1 VDDLVIETRGL
12 RKEYRG
18 ARGRRIPVVR
28 DLDLRVPAGGVHGL
42 LGPNGSGKTTTIRML
57 LGLARPSAGDVWL
70 FGEPV
75 PRRLPHVAGRVGAVV
90 GHPRFVPGFS
100 ARHNLTLLAD
110 SAGIDRRQV
119 DSVLERVGIHHDREA
134 YRSLPLG
141 GKQRLA
147 IAAALLKKPDLLVLD
162 EPTNGLDPAG
172 IRDLRRL
179 VRDLGR
185 SGATVLLSSH
195 LLAEVQQVCD
205 SVSII
210 GEGTL
215 LSSGSVEELVGRER
229 PGGVRVGLPDLEA
242 ALPVLRD
249 AGLEVVRDGQHLYV
263 AQVADPTEITRL
275 LASHDIWVR
284 ELIPDSDLEQLLLE
298 LTERRSAGPS
308 TEGGR

>member
-100 ARHNLTLLAD
+100 ARHKPTLLAD
-110 SAGIDRRQV
+110 SAGIDRRRV